1 MTEEREK
8 DPAAI
13 DLYLSIGGLDI
24 KEAMALFVA
33 VPAGR
38 SVSFE
43 VTQPVTG
50 GRRYKADLLDLS
62 SVQARDLLA
71 SVVEHA
77 EARWNEDPKAALLR
91 GEGATE

>member
-1 MTEEREK
+1 MSEEHKK
-8 DPAAI
+8 DPAAV
-13 DLYLSIGGLDI
+13 DLHLSIGGLDI

-38 SVSFE
+38 SVQFE

-50 GRRYKADLLDLS
+50 PPRYKADLLDLS

-71 SVVEHA
+71 AVVEHA
-77 EARWNEDPKAALLR
+77 ETRWNEDPKAAVLR
-91 GEGATE
+91 GEEESA